1 MTTNS
6 PSLAALI
13 TEFRTQVTNYEIL
26 MRDGA
31 DGVES
36 VRETYGPALE
46 ALQSPPLARSARDAS
61 AALLY
66 LLDFG
71 NLCPA
76 DASIVRAAL
85 PGLAPASNAKSAV
98 APQADYAQDSLVG

>member
-13 TEFRTQVTNYEIL
+13 TEFRAQVANYEIL

-36 VRETYGPALE
+36 VRTTYGPALE
-46 ALQSPPLARSARDAS
+46 ALQSPPPARSAKDTS

-76 DASIVRAAL
+76 DASILRAAL
-85 PGLAPASNAKSAV
+85 LGLSPASGSKSLPV
-98 APQADYAQDSLVG
+98 LQPDYAQDSLVG